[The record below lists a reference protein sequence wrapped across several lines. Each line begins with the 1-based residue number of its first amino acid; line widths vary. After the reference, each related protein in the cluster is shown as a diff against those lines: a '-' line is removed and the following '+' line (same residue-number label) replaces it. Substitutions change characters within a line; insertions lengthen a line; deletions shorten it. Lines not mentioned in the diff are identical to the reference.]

1 VIVLITAQAEADLER
16 IGDYIAED
24 NPQRAASFIQ
34 ELLERC
40 ERLAETPNGFS
51 LVPRYEHTGVRRR
64 PYGNYLIFYRAGEDR
79 IEILHILNGAQD
91 FESILFSEGSNQ

>member
-24 NPQRAASFIQ
+24 NPQRATSFIH
-34 ELLERC
+34 EMLERC
-40 ERLAETPNGFS
+40 ERLAETPNGIS
-51 LVPRYEHTGVRRR
+51 LVPRYERTGVRRR
-64 PYGNYLIFYRAGEDR
+64 PYGNYLIFYRVGEDR

>member
-1 VIVLITAQAEADLER
+1 MIVLITAQAEADLEH
-16 IGDYIAED
+16 IGDYVAED
-24 NPQRAASFIQ
+24 NPRRAVSFIH

-40 ERLAETPNGFS
+40 ERLAETPDGFS

-64 PYGNYLIFYRAGEDR
+64 PYGNCLIFYRVGENR

-91 FESILFSEGSNQ
+91 FESILFPEGSDQ

>member
-1 VIVLITAQAEADLER
+1 MIVLITTQAEADLER

-24 NPQRAASFIQ
+24 NPQRTASFIQ

-51 LVPRYEHTGVRRR
+51 LVRRYEHTGLRRR
-64 PYGNYLIFYRAGEDR
+64 PYGNC
-79 IEILHILNGAQD
+79 
-91 FESILFSEGSNQ
+91 

>member
-24 NPQRAASFIQ
+24 NPQRAASFIH
-34 ELLERC
+34 EMLERC
-40 ERLAETPNGFS
+40 ERLVETPNGFS

-64 PYGNYLIFYRAGEDR
+64 PYGNYLIFYRVGEDR

-91 FESILFSEGSNQ
+91 FESILFPEGSDQ